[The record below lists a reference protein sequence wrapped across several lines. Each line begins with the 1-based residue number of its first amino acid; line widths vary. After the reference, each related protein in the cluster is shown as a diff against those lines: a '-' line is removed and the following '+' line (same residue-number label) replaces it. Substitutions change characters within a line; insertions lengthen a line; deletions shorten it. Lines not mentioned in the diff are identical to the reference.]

1 MARRRR
7 AEVRPI
13 QPDLVYQDVLVSAM
27 INRIMEDGKKN
38 LASRIFYGA
47 MKLVQERTGQESL
60 KIFKQAFD
68 NVKPRVEVRS
78 RRVGGST
85 YQVPVEVSAR
95 RQQSLTLRWMMSAV
109 EGRPERTAIER
120 LAGEIM
126 DAAQGRGGAIKKKT
140 TWSVWRKP
148 TALTRTTA
156 GNPRRRGAGPENRAE
171 REGIESGTRVTE
183 RQAAHFRLLRSGA
196 GPAEAGILR
205 HAPTRTAAFFGR
217 LSRFAENQ
225 RLTLR

>member
-47 MKLVQERTGQESL
+47 CRLVQERTGQEPL
-60 KIFKQAFD
+60 KVFKQAYD

-85 YQVPVEVSAR
+85 YQVPVEPTER
-95 RQQSLTLRWMMSAV
+95 RKQSLTLRWMISAV
-109 EGRPERTAIER
+109 DSRPERTAIER

-126 DAAQGRGGAIKKKT
+126 DAAQGRGGAIKKKDD
-140 TWSVWRKP
+140 VERM
-148 TALTRTTA
+148 AEA
-156 GNPRRRGAGPENRAE
+156 NRAY
-171 REGIESGTRVTE
+171 
-183 RQAAHFRLLRSGA
+183 AHYRW
-196 GPAEAGILR
+196 
-205 HAPTRTAAFFGR
+205 
-217 LSRFAENQ
+217 
-225 RLTLR
+225 